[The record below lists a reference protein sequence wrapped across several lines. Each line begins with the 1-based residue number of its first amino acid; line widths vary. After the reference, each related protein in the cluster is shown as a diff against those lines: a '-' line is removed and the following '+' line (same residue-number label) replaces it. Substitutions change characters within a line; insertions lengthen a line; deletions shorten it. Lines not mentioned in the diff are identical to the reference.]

1 MCTVQVKA
9 WACLGFKAWR
19 SWVGVG
25 CLWFAGCSLVLLSL
39 WKFGLFRFGK
49 DNDDHGPLLKKT
61 KEFQETSKK
70 SMERMP
76 PLLRLCRVD
85 ISKQLV
91 SCIAEP

>member
-1 MCTVQVKA
+1 MIM
-9 WACLGFKAWR
+9 
-19 SWVGVG
+19 
-25 CLWFAGCSLVLLSL
+25 VLY
-39 WKFGLFRFGK
+39 K
-49 DNDDHGPLLKKT
+49 NT

-91 SCIAEP
+91 SCIAEPGPEAPEGLV